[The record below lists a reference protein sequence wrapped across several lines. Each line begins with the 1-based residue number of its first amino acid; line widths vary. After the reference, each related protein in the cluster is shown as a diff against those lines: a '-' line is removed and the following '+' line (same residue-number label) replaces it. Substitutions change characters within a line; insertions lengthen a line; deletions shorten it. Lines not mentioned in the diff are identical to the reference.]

1 MEKKVLDG
9 YQFNDELIEF
19 DNCIFNKSD
28 FSNFDFSAFEFTEC
42 TFNSCDFS
50 MACLTNTVLSGVN
63 FINCKLLGVD
73 FSRCSKF
80 AYSVKFENCILDY
93 CSFIR
98 NNLGKVILKN
108 SSIRE
113 ATFSETNLSS
123 ASFINCDLERTA
135 FEKCNLEGCDFTTA
149 SNYHIDPSANKVR
162 KARFS
167 YPGLL
172 GLLSCYGIIIE

>member
-1 MEKKVLDG
+1 MASIKPAEVSEILKQQLEGLQTGASLEEVGTVLQVGDG
-9 YQFNDELIEF
+9 IARLYGLSNVQSNELIEF

-28 FSNFDFSAFEFTEC
+28 FSNFNFSTFEFTEC

-63 FINCKLLGVD
+63 FINCTLLGVD

-98 NNLGKVILKN
+98 NNLGKVIFRN

-113 ATFSETNLSS
+113 ATFS
-123 ASFINCDLERTA
+123 
-135 FEKCNLEGCDFTTA
+135 
-149 SNYHIDPSANKVR
+149 
-162 KARFS
+162 AR
-167 YPGLL
+167 LL
-172 GLLSCYGIIIE
+172 